1 MALLHYLYKL
11 KTKCFFFHIPLIL
24 LFISFFL
31 SNINSQE
38 IPKQTIEFEK
48 FNNTILN
55 FNNTQKY
62 IEDIT
67 KKMKDIT
74 LNILLRIRFRALK
87 RMYNNIELKVL
98 EMQKELS
105 KENYDSKKI
114 IEEIDLLDENINKFE
129 KKYNKTNSLY
139 YEFEQVKHSF
149 SNFIK
154 LFFIILSISVLIIL
168 CIIGIASYFVVKNQ
182 RKYYKLKEEI
192 SFNSYQKQMNKK
204 TSINRINEKEIFNS
218 EKTNEKLRTR
228 NENIGEMISTSEPN
242 TQDEMKGK
250 REIK

>member
-1 MALLHYLYKL
+1 M
-11 KTKCFFFHIPLIL
+11 
-24 LFISFFL
+24 
-31 SNINSQE
+31 
-38 IPKQTIEFEK
+38 
-48 FNNTILN
+48 LN

-114 IEEIDLLDENINKFE
+114 IDEIDLLDKNIDKFE